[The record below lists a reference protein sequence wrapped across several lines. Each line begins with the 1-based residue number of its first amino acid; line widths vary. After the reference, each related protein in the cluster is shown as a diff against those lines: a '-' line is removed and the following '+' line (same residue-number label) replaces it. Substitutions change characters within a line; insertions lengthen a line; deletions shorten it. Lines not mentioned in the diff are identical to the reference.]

1 MWWTHWNTLKLFT
14 DMNKQ
19 VEQIKAEIE
28 RLYKEAKEEPYNGR
42 MEGRL
47 EVLDKLDAFIDS
59 LEEEPVDMGEVS
71 DGYHTFNELYHYRM
85 LYNAAFFNA
94 LPKYMVH
101 KSKRHHTGE
110 ECFGGGWFIVMA
122 NLPTGQ
128 ISNHYEL
135 KDWKLFNIPEQEF
148 ADEWDG
154 HTPKQAAERLQKF
167 LETEE
172 PVSEDLEQAA
182 VEAFKHIVDSDK
194 NNFYEIFKAGANWQ
208 KEQMLKDAVNGEVGY
223 WNITGL
229 SINMK
234 LPKCIEDGDKVK
246 VIIVK
251 EE

>member
-1 MWWTHWNTLKLFT
+1 
-14 DMNKQ
+14 MNKQ

-28 RLYKEAKEEPYNGR
+28 RRIKEYKAKYPKDTGGYWLDEEVEALHCAEEYER
-42 MEGRL
+42 FL
-47 EVLDKLDAFIDS
+47 IFIDN

-71 DGYHTFNELYHYRM
+71 DGYHTFNELYYYRM

-94 LPKYMVH
+94 LPKHMVH

-135 KDWKLFNIPEQEF
+135 KDWRLFNIPEKEF

-172 PVSEDLEQAA
+172 PVSKFDSCSQEGDKIVTNEDGTRFNVSQLERVAVSEELEEAA
-182 VEAFKHIVDSDK
+182 KQHATEVDFAGNVTIIGNEVDA
-194 NNFYEIFKAGANWQ
+194 FKAGANWQ
-208 KEQMLKDAVNGEVGY
+208 KE
-223 WNITGL
+223 
-229 SINMK
+229 
-234 LPKCIEDGDKVK
+234 
-246 VIIVK
+246 
-251 EE
+251 

>member
-1 MWWTHWNTLKLFT
+1 
-14 DMNKQ
+14 MNKQ

-28 RLYKEAKEEPYNGR
+28 RLYSISLDRANITNNSYWEGKADAYRNVLISFEEPIKVTIGEPKEA
-42 MEGRL
+42 EG
-47 EVLDKLDAFIDS
+47 VL
-59 LEEEPVDMGEVS
+59 GEMIK
-71 DGYHTFNELYHYRM
+71 DFNPQEDLGISSE
-85 LYNAAFFNA
+85 
-94 LPKYMVH
+94 KYAEIVNECVH
-101 KSKRHHTGE
+101 GK
-110 ECFGGGWFIVMA
+110 
-122 NLPTGQ
+122 
-128 ISNHYEL
+128 
-135 KDWKLFNIPEQEF
+135 
-148 ADEWDG
+148 
-154 HTPKQAAERLQKF
+154 
-167 LETEE
+167 EE

-208 KEQMLKDAVNGEVGY
+208 KEQMMKGAVDGEVGY